1 MTYSLT
7 SFVADS
13 ASSRS
18 TSTRWFGGPLKRI
31 VQSFR
36 PILDDAKITIVL
48 NSLRLYPFGSNSGFR
63 LGELSGEF
71 SGEFPTVAASLRPS
85 VGL

>member
-18 TSTRWFGGPLKRI
+18 TSIRWLGGPLKRI
-31 VQSFR
+31 WQSFK
-36 PILDDAKITIVL
+36 PILGDAKTSIVL
-48 NSLRLYPFGSNSGFR
+48 NSLRVYPFGSNCEFGR
-63 LGELSGEF
+63 LAELSV
-71 SGEFPTVAASLRPS
+71 SS
-85 VGL
+85 V